1 MISTSLNHCKE
12 MGVEPGRRFL
22 KQPAAK
28 LEPVIVA
35 FRDNYH
41 SDDPEHFFLEAI
53 FVGEMWDL

>member
-1 MISTSLNHCKE
+1 
-12 MGVEPGRRFL
+12 MGAEPGRRFL
-22 KQPAAK
+22 KQTAAK